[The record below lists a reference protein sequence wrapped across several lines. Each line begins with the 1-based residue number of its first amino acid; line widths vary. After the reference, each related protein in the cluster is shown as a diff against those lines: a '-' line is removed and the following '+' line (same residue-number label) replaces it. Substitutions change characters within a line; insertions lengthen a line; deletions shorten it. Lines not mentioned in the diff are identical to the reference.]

1 MIKQFFRKTM
11 KNIATY
17 VELVLSA
24 FLVFVIAILIIK
36 LVGQCFFDI
45 WHDKLELEYYMEYAM
60 SLAIGVEFVKMLCTH
75 QPGTIIEVLLFA
87 TARQMIVEHL
97 NVYET
102 LVGIGAIAALF
113 TIRKFLF
120 CSFDEADHMICR
132 GSQTVA
138 HANLITGAK
147 IPEEKTRILRNV
159 ISDKLSEEGKTVA
172 IGACVYYKDCALR
185 VDSMREGMVTRV
197 EVKKNLKCIFNLY
210 YIIFDFCAAI
220 SIRIL
225 FLAQAVVMGCK
236 RYLSLLVIV
245 SKEFVGYLLAAIGPI
260 ALGKIY
266 DVCHSWTMP
275 LVLLQAGDT
284 VVFKDLYRFTR
295 EAENGYKKYMEWL
308 DRGINMV
315 FLDNPTVSS
324 DYIRQMMTTAEQQDI
339 VTKTAMESI
348 IKLLIIVELDRG
360 EKQRLYI
367 SQSIKDGIAASNK
380 KSGRKPGQLD
390 KMSDALREDILKYL
404 SDRSIKQVD
413 LMRKYNISRNTL
425 KKYVYKIQNHNI
437 I

>member
-1 MIKQFFRKTM
+1 MGNYYSYKRISTDTERQNFNRQIKSLERYAKDHDIEYLIDFTEEKSAKNFTDRPQFK
-11 KNIATY
+11 
-17 VELVLSA
+17 
-24 FLVFVIAILIIK
+24 K
-36 LVGQCFFDI
+36 L
-45 WHDKLELEYYMEYAM
+45 DKL
-60 SLAIGVEFVKMLCTH
+60 
-75 QPGTIIEVLLFA
+75 
-87 TARQMIVEHL
+87 
-97 NVYET
+97 
-102 LVGIGAIAALF
+102 
-113 TIRKFLF
+113 
-120 CSFDEADHMICR
+120 
-132 GSQTVA
+132 
-138 HANLITGAK
+138 
-147 IPEEKTRILRNV
+147 
-159 ISDKLSEEGKTVA
+159 
-172 IGACVYYKDCALR
+172 
-185 VDSMREGMVTRV
+185 
-197 EVKKNLKCIFNLY
+197 
-210 YIIFDFCAAI
+210 
-220 SIRIL
+220 
-225 FLAQAVVMGCK
+225 
-236 RYLSLLVIV
+236 
-245 SKEFVGYLLAAIGPI
+245 
-260 ALGKIY
+260 
-266 DVCHSWTMP
+266 
-275 LVLLQAGDT
+275 LQGGDT
-284 VVFKDLYRFTR
+284 VVFKDLYCFTR

>member
-1 MIKQFFRKTM
+1 
-11 KNIATY
+11 
-17 VELVLSA
+17 
-24 FLVFVIAILIIK
+24 
-36 LVGQCFFDI
+36 
-45 WHDKLELEYYMEYAM
+45 
-60 SLAIGVEFVKMLCTH
+60 
-75 QPGTIIEVLLFA
+75 
-87 TARQMIVEHL
+87 
-97 NVYET
+97 
-102 LVGIGAIAALF
+102 
-113 TIRKFLF
+113 
-120 CSFDEADHMICR
+120 
-132 GSQTVA
+132 
-138 HANLITGAK
+138 
-147 IPEEKTRILRNV
+147 
-159 ISDKLSEEGKTVA
+159 
-172 IGACVYYKDCALR
+172 
-185 VDSMREGMVTRV
+185 
-197 EVKKNLKCIFNLY
+197 
-210 YIIFDFCAAI
+210 
-220 SIRIL
+220 
-225 FLAQAVVMGCK
+225 MGCK

-324 DYIRQMMTTAEQQDI
+324 DYIRQMMTTAEKQDI

-380 KSGRKPGQLD
+380 RSGRKPGQLD

-404 SDRSIKQVD
+404 SDKSIKQVD
-413 LMRKYNISRNTL
+413 LMRKYNISLISDLMVKRYSLDTMKALMERQNPLYGRIDLTL
-425 KKYVYKIQNHNI
+425 NLKPMDYYDSALFYPEFSEEDKVRLFSVFGGIPYYNRLIDAQKRVRENI
-437 I
+437 IELIASSGARLENEVAMYLNSEISKITRVLHLNMFVITGYSFKL

>member
-1 MIKQFFRKTM
+1 ML
-11 KNIATY
+11 AT
-17 VELVLSA
+17 
-24 FLVFVIAILIIK
+24 
-36 LVGQCFFDI
+36 I
-45 WHDKLELEYYMEYAM
+45 W
-60 SLAIGVEFVKMLCTH
+60 
-75 QPGTIIEVLLFA
+75 P
-87 TARQMIVEHL
+87 
-97 NVYET
+97 N
-102 LVGIGAIAALF
+102 
-113 TIRKFLF
+113 
-120 CSFDEADHMICR
+120 
-132 GSQTVA
+132 
-138 HANLITGAK
+138 
-147 IPEEKTRILRNV
+147 
-159 ISDKLSEEGKTVA
+159 
-172 IGACVYYKDCALR
+172 
-185 VDSMREGMVTRV
+185 
-197 EVKKNLKCIFNLY
+197 
-210 YIIFDFCAAI
+210 
-220 SIRIL
+220 
-225 FLAQAVVMGCK
+225 
-236 RYLSLLVIV
+236 
-245 SKEFVGYLLAAIGPI
+245 

-275 LVLLQAGDT
+275 LVLLQGGDT

-339 VTKTAMESI
+339 VTKTAMESS
-348 IKLLIIVELDRG
+348 IKLLIIVG